1 MSKNILVV
9 IPTTAAQ
16 REEFQA
22 IMPDARF
29 VFSEQRDL
37 PPEDPRDF
45 DIILG
50 NMPPASI
57 QASPRLAW
65 MQTSSAGSDDYTRPG
80 VLAPTTLLTC
90 STGAYGQA
98 VSEHLFASVLAIQKK
113 IELYH
118 DDQRAHV
125 WSDEGAVTSLRGA
138 TVLVLGAGNIGSS
151 FARLCRAFG
160 SHVIGMRRHALQP
173 DEPFDEIVPLDQV
186 REVLPQADV
195 VVSFLPST
203 PQTRNLADAAF
214 FAAMKPGAIFANGGR
229 GDLVD
234 EDALVAA
241 LESGHLAGA
250 ALDVTRTEPL
260 PANSPLWD
268 IPNLLITPHIAG
280 YYHLQATL
288 DNVVALAQANLR
300 RYAAG
305 EPLANVV
312 AH

>member
-160 SHVIGMRRHALQP
+160 SHVIGLRSHALQP

>member
-160 SHVIGMRRHALQP
+160 SYVIGMRRHALQP

>member
-1 MSKNILVV
+1 
-9 IPTTAAQ
+9 
-16 REEFQA
+16 
-22 IMPDARF
+22 
-29 VFSEQRDL
+29 
-37 PPEDPRDF
+37 
-45 DIILG
+45 
-50 NMPPASI
+50 
-57 QASPRLAW
+57 
-65 MQTSSAGSDDYTRPG
+65 
-80 VLAPTTLLTC
+80 
-90 STGAYGQA
+90 
-98 VSEHLFASVLAIQKK
+98 
-113 IELYH
+113 
-118 DDQRAHV
+118 
-125 WSDEGAVTSLRGA
+125 
-138 TVLVLGAGNIGSS
+138 
-151 FARLCRAFG
+151 
-160 SHVIGMRRHALQP
+160 
-173 DEPFDEIVPLDQV
+173 
-186 REVLPQADV
+186 
-195 VVSFLPST
+195 
-203 PQTRNLADAAF
+203 
-214 FAAMKPGAIFANGGR
+214 MKPGAIFANGGR

>member
-214 FAAMKPGAIFANGGR
+214 FAAMKLGAIFANGGR

>member
-1 MSKNILVV
+1 MSESVLVV
-9 IPTTAAQ
+9 IPTTQAQ

-22 IMPDARF
+22 IMPEARF
-29 VFSEQRDL
+29 VFADQRDT
-37 PPEDPRDF
+37 PPEDPRGF

-50 NMPPASI
+50 NVPPASI

-65 MQTSSAGSDDYTRPG
+65 MQTSSAGSDAYTRPG

-98 VSEHLFASVLAIQKK
+98 VSEHLFASVLAVQRK
-113 IELYH
+113 IELYR

-125 WSDEGAVTSLRGA
+125 WGDEGAVTSLRGA
-138 TVLVLGAGNIGSS
+138 TVLVLGAGDIGSA
-151 FARLCRAFG
+151 FARLCQAFG
-160 SHVIGMRRHALQP
+160 ARVVGVRRHPLQP
-173 DEPFDEIVPLDQV
+173 GEPFDRIISLDQV

-203 PQTRNLADAAF
+203 PQTCNLADADF
-214 FAAMKPGAIFANGGR
+214 FAAMKPGTIFANGGR

-234 EDALVAA
+234 EDALVEA
-241 LESGHLAGA
+241 LQSGHLTGA

-260 PANSPLWD
+260 PAESPLWD
-268 IPNLLITPHIAG
+268 VPNLLVTPHVAG
-280 YYHLQATL
+280 FYHLQATL

-300 RYAAG
+300 RYAAD
-305 EPLANVV
+305 EPLVNVV
-312 AH
+312 VR